1 MRGITQEVEPTTSW
15 LGAPT
20 ALALWT
26 IGTGMLG
33 GVASFVLS
41 RRAEKEG
48 WSKFKTGYIIL
59 GIVLVSAGNIWLA
72 TQIKGER

>member
-1 MRGITQEVEPTTSW
+1 MRGIAQEVEPTSW
-15 LGAPT
+15 LGTPT

-48 WSKFKTGYIIL
+48 WSKFKTGYIIA
-59 GIVLVSAGNIWLA
+59 GVLIVSAGNILLA
-72 TQIKGER
+72 TQIRGER